1 MTQGKG
7 SNNNWRLGWSI
18 DPGVYKRVSALAFSK
33 EGGVLLLVVIR
44 GNCWKTPLSLT
55 HTGVHISSAFR
66 LPWFKPM
73 FTTPKP
79 FISTCPSA
87 TISVHPFTTTAIIS
101 SETTMIRCG
110 RVACRNGLSLV
121 CKGILEFRSQTETEI
136 SRFSSRDTSSMNR
149 SGNNLIC
156 CLHSTKE

>member
-1 MTQGKG
+1 MYIKG
-7 SNNNWRLGWSI
+7 SVHWRFLRKVVCCFLWLLGEI
-18 DPGVYKRVSALAFSK
+18 VEK
-33 EGGVLLLVVIR
+33 LL
-44 GNCWKTPLSLT
+44 CHSPTPEFTFHPLSACP
-55 HTGVHISSAFR
+55 GSNR
-66 LPWFKPM
+66 CLPPRSHSFPLARRPR
-73 FTTPKP
+73 FLFNHLQPQP
-79 FISTCPSA
+79 
-87 TISVHPFTTTAIIS
+87 